1 MTTFTLET
9 FQNEFLPAGGTE
21 VHAVVEVSA
30 AGGGPRSA
38 TVGQEAAEVI
48 IIDTSASMQG
58 RKLRAAKAATAAAID
73 CIRDG
78 VRFGVLAG
86 SSKGESVYPGGAPLA
101 VASDRTRLDARAK
114 VNKLWA
120 AGGTAMSTWL
130 DAAHQWF
137 TTAPGAICHAI
148 LLTDGANESETPE
161 DLEAALRR
169 VEGAFQCDCRG
180 VGAAWR
186 VAELRMIASR
196 LLGTIDIVAEP
207 ADMAADFEAMMRQA
221 MAKWTTDVGLRV
233 WTPRGATLDVVKQVA
248 PSIEDLTGRGVR
260 VDDRSVDFPTG
271 AWGDETREY
280 HLRITVPPQAVDEQQ
295 LVGRVSLVVDGD
307 AVSQSLIKAIWT
319 DDEARSTQI
328 DKRVAHYT
336 GQVRL
341 AECITDGLAARRRG
355 DDSEATFQLGQ
366 AVRLASDAGDAEQ
379 LRRLAA
385 VVDIEDAT
393 TGTIRLKQQ
402 VAAIDEMTADVGSTK
417 TMPVRKA

>member
-1 MTTFTLET
+1 MTMFELET
-9 FQNEFLPAGGTE
+9 YQNEFLPAGGAE

-30 AGGGPRSA
+30 AGGGRPPA
-38 TVGQEAAEVI
+38 LGPEAAEI
-48 IIDTSASMQG
+48 IMIDTSGSMAG
-58 RKLRAAKAATAAAID
+58 RKLRAAKAATSAAID

-78 VRFGVLAG
+78 VRFGVVAG
-86 SSKGESVYPGGAPLA
+86 SSRGESVYPWGEPLA
-101 VASDRTRLDARAK
+101 VASDRTRRAAQARVK
-114 VNKLWA
+114 ELREG
-120 AGGTAMSTWL
+120 GGTAMSTWL
-130 DAAHQWF
+130 DLAHHWF

-180 VGAAWR
+180 VGADWR
-186 VAELRMIASR
+186 VAELRMIASA
-196 LLGTIDIVAEP
+196 LLGTVDIVAEP
-207 ADMAADFEAMMRQA
+207 ADMTADFEAVMRQA
-221 MAKWTTDVGLRV
+221 MAKWTTNVSLRV

-248 PSIEDLTGRGVR
+248 PTIEDLSGCGVR

-271 AWGDETREY
+271 AWADETREY

-295 LVGRVSLVVDGD
+295 LVGRVSLVVDGE

-319 DDEARSTQI
+319 DDEARSTRI

-336 GQVRL
+336 GQVQL
-341 AECITDGLAARRRG
+341 AGCIADGLAARRRG

-366 AVRLASDAGDAEQ
+366 AVRLANDAGDAEQ

-385 VVDIEDAT
+385 VVEIEDAT
-393 TGTIRLKQQ
+393 TGTIRLKKH